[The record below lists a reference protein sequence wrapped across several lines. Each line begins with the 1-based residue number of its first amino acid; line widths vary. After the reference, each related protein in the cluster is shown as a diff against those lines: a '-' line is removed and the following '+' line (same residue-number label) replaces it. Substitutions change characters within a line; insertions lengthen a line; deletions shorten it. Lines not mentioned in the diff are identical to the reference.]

1 MVEES
6 DFERSWETTSQ
17 ALERFYL
24 RIAAS
29 KCQICTK
36 MVLDVWENTDRQGSR
51 EGGRQESTARA
62 ASPPPLACAWVRE
75 SRTVAL
81 SAVCLSYPASFR
93 ALMPFR
99 PPPMLPATV
108 TSPPSLPRRP
118 RMYVYAHCTSD
129 LFIHMLSPLCLSVC
143 RSVFLRVRI
152 LEVRCSVAVAG
163 WPGWLLLQQ
172 RNKAVS

>member
-129 LFIHMLSPLCLSVC
+129 LFIHMLSSLSHSLSVC
-143 RSVFLRVRI
+143 LSVFLRAYLRGS
-152 LEVRCSVAVAG
+152 LFGRCC
-163 WPGWLLLQQ
+163 WLARL
-172 RNKAVS
+172 ATAAAA